1 MKEIGYF
8 EVNLPKFL
16 KDDIEA
22 LKQGLI
28 DKPLYLDC
36 LYDEVYGS
44 INTAFWGGEIEDAQA
59 KYLRARYLGIGEENY
74 D

>member
-1 MKEIGYF
+1 MEDIGYL

-16 KDDIEA
+16 QKDIDA

-44 INTAFWGGEIEDAQA
+44 INSAFWGREISDAQA
-59 KYLRARYLGIGEENY
+59 KYLRAKYLGIGEENY